1 MLAAG
6 SLGEVITC
14 TVGRE
19 GISSARCDRG
29 PIVRHRSAAVRVLW
43 RLVALLFW
51 HVQSMKNSMGLR
63 VSGVA

>member
-6 SLGEVITC
+6 SLGEVITF

-19 GISSARCDRG
+19 GISSARCDRV

-51 HVQSMKNSMGLR
+51 HVQSM
-63 VSGVA
+63 